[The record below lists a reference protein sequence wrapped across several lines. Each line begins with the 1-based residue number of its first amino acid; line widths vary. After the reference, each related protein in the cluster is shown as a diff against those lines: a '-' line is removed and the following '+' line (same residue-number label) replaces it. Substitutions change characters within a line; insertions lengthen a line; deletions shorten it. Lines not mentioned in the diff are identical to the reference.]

1 MKRRETHTR
10 SWILGILILGSLT
23 GPGCDISL
31 TGPSLGEIPP
41 GGGGSGTVVAYLLP
55 NVSVLEVGQ
64 FVDFTYTTDP
74 EVAVGEVVWINEH
87 PAVVSVQ
94 APLPGC
100 ARCARVAGLSRGT
113 AQLRPY
119 SIINGGRIEA
129 SRGILVR

>member
-55 NVSVLEVGQ
+55 DVTVLQIGQ
-64 FVDFTYTTDP
+64 FVDFTYTTQP
-74 EVAVGEVVWINEH
+74 EVAVGEVMWVNEH
-87 PAVVSVQ
+87 PGVVSIQ

-100 ARCARVAGLSRGT
+100 ARCARITGLSIGA

-119 SIINGGRIEA
+119 SMINGGRIEA
-129 SRGILVR
+129 SWRIAVR